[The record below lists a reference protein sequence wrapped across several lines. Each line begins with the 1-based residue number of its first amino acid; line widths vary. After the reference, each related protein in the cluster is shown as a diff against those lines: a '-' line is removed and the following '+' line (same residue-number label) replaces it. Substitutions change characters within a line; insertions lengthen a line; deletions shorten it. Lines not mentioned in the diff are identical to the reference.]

1 MADNDKNRGFPSA
14 TERMDVTV
22 DTLLK
27 TVAAILATDQQHQ
40 VEFEEKCKL
49 HNWVVTVDPDLINY
63 VKDFLGEKPL
73 PDFHTLT
80 AEVVRRSPQGSCF
93 PHRGGG

>member
-1 MADNDKNRGFPSA
+1 MADDDKNQGFAPA

-22 DTLLK
+22 QTLLK
-27 TVAAILATDQQHQ
+27 TVAAILATDQQHRT
-40 VEFEEKCKL
+40 EFEGKCKL

-63 VKDFLGEKPL
+63 VKEFLDEKPL
-73 PDFHTLT
+73 PELHTLT
-80 AEVVRRSPQGSCF
+80 VDVVRRSPHGSCF